1 MTEGDSKPALIFLHG
16 ALGSRAQ
23 LQPLKQVL
31 SHAFDVH
38 PLDFEG
44 HGIHTLTGHP
54 FRIERFADNLLSFID
69 KLDAAPANVFG
80 YSMGGFVA
88 LYTAMIQPRMINRV
102 FTLATKFDWNPQ
114 SAARESAML
123 DPEALEQKFPDYAAS
138 LEQRHAANWKQVLK
152 HTAEMMTHL
161 GSTNPLNHAALES
174 LPHRVRV
181 AVGDRDKMVS
191 IEETTAVFRKLKNAQ
206 LQVFPNTQH
215 PIERVDTAMLA
226 EAVKEFMTAR

>member
-1 MTEGDSKPALIFLHG
+1 MTNGDGKPVLIFLHG

-44 HGIHTLTGHP
+44 HGINTLTGKS
-54 FRIERFADNLLSFID
+54 FRIERFVENLLTFIK
-69 KLDAAPANVFG
+69 KLDTAPANIFG

-88 LYTAMIQPRMINRV
+88 LYAAAQEPQMIKRV

-114 SAARESAML
+114 SAAREASML
-123 DPEALEQKFPDYAAS
+123 NPESLEQKFPDYALS
-138 LEQRHAANWKQVLK
+138 LQQRHASDWKQVVSN
-152 HTAEMMTHL
+152 TAEMMMHL
-161 GSTNPLNHAALES
+161 GSTNPLNGAAFES
-174 LPHRVRV
+174 LQHRVRLS
-181 AVGDRDKMVS
+181 VGDRDKMVS
-191 IEETTAVFRKLKNAQ
+191 IEETTAVFRKIKNAQ

-226 EAVKEFMTAR
+226 EAVKEFMTAH